1 MATNPI
7 TNAKLPA
14 KMTPLWVIS
23 LFVFLTEA
31 ILVVAAT
38 QMTGNHQTALVS
50 FVIIFPFLVAGMF
63 FVMLWYKKENL
74 YAPSEYPNL
83 EVLEAFRGGS
93 ISTVKKTEDVQG
105 DVEIVGDPDRLKL
118 LFKADGG
125 TWVRSTKA
133 MDVGPGCVVQMST
146 KFLTPQGTW
155 NAAEALTYVPDTVIV
170 GEEEGDG
177 HYLIHKHQQTEDGDA

>member
-1 MATNPI
+1 MATNPV
-7 TNAKLPA
+7 TSAKLPA
-14 KMTPLWVIS
+14 KMTPLWVIA
-23 LFVFLTEA
+23 LFVFFTEA

-38 QMTGNHQTALVS
+38 QIAGNLQTALVS

-63 FVMLWYKKENL
+63 FVMLWHKNENL

-83 EVLEAFRGGS
+83 EVLLAFRGGS
-93 ISTVKKTEDVQG
+93 ISTVKKTKDVQG

-133 MDVGPGCVVQMST
+133 MDVGPGCVVQVST
-146 KFLTPQGTW
+146 KFLTPQGW
-155 NAAEALTYVPDTVIV
+155 NAAEALTYVPDTMIV

-177 HYLIHKHQQTEDGDA
+177 HYLVHKHQQTEDGDA